1 MRGVPELA
9 LMKGKEGD
17 VLVGLG
23 LQNNLPLRG
32 SPQYATSFDGSSPFS
47 MKVASTSSSMLE
59 GLQFDIAP
67 WIYERIYKFFLSLAL
82 LSSLLETPTMHEG
95 A

>member
-1 MRGVPELA
+1 MTSLA
-9 LMKGKEGD
+9 WGCG
-17 VLVGLG
+17 
-23 LQNNLPLRG
+23 PT
-32 SPQYATSFDGSSPFS
+32 SPSTGALQYATSFIESSPFS
-47 MKVASTSSSMLE
+47 AKVASTSSSMLE

-82 LSSLLETPTMHEG
+82 LSSLLETPMAHEG